1 MRCCDC
7 HEKQQRGELDHNRK
21 NINGRAFTRA
31 SRTDSISGKTRT
43 ANEMRLGA
51 RGLPSNDSSAIS
63 PGAAPMPSLP
73 AVSFFRRGRR
83 DRQPLSGRPNP
94 RAPATSAA
102 FKRKKLTGLE
112 GDCPF
117 QSGFKSRLLGPASR
131 GGGRSYF
138 DRGVR
143 HSGPGD
149 RITVG
154 FATVIASSSP

>member
-1 MRCCDC
+1 VEVRCCDC

-21 NINGRAFTRA
+21 NIDGRAFTRA

-73 AVSFFRRGRR
+73 AVSFFRRERG
-83 DRQPLSGRPNP
+83 DGQPLSGRPNP

-102 FKRKKLTGLE
+102 FKIKKLTGLE
-112 GDCPF
+112 GGPPLPNPG
-117 QSGFKSRLLGPASR
+117 SKAAYWARLAEAGAE
-131 GGGRSYF
+131 
-138 DRGVR
+138 
-143 HSGPGD
+143 
-149 RITVG
+149 
-154 FATVIASSSP
+154 ATSIAESVTAARAIA